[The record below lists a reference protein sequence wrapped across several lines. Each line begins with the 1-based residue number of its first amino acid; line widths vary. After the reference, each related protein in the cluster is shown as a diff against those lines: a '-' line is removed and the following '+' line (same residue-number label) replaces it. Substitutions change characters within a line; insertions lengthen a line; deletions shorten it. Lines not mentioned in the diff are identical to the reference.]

1 MIEFIS
7 RRSAKQENVITGNA
21 IRGIQDHVGSSRSMV
36 SVGLVQVAS
45 TAIDNLRK
53 LRIRIRRLINKT
65 RTYRVSQKK
74 GGLAFKCS

>member
-7 RRSAKQENVITGNA
+7 KRSVKQENVTTENA
-21 IRGIQDHVGSSRSMV
+21 IRGIQDHVGSLGSMV

-45 TAIDNLRK
+45 TAIDNLRI

-65 RTYRVSQKK
+65 R
-74 GGLAFKCS
+74 A

>member
-7 RRSAKQENVITGNA
+7 RRSAKQENVTTGNA
-21 IRGIQDHVGSSRSMV
+21 IRGIQDHVGSLGSMV

-45 TAIDNLRK
+45 TAIDNLRI

-65 RTYRVSQKK
+65 R
-74 GGLAFKCS
+74 A